1 MAREV
6 STNQTGER
14 RRKRR
19 PLYKGTLGFGLV
31 SIPVAI
37 HRAVAKKGVRF
48 HQLHDED
55 GGRIQHRS
63 VCARDGQTVPRQHI
77 VKGYEVERGRF
88 VQVLPSELEALEPA
102 ASRRIEIDTFVDP
115 GDIDPL
121 FYDRSYYL
129 VPEEGSG
136 RAYTLLREAMSSLR
150 KVAVARMVLRARQ
163 LVCVIR
169 PTGSQDRPA
178 LAISI
183 LDYADEILPA
193 SDLEGLPGPDV
204 AIDDRELALAERLVQ
219 LHSGRF
225 DPSRYR
231 DEHREKVL
239 AFLRRKAAG
248 AAVTA
253 PPEPEPQVPELDL
266 VGALQA
272 SLDEAERQK
281 HAA

>member
-1 MAREV
+1 MAREG
-6 STNQTGER
+6 STNQPGER

-88 VQVLPSELEALEPA
+88 VQVLPSELEALEPI
-102 ASRRIEIDTFVDP
+102 ASRRIEIDAFVDP

-129 VPEEGSG
+129 VPDEGSG
-136 RAYTLLREAMSSLR
+136 RAYALLREAMASLH
-150 KVAVARMVLRARQ
+150 KVAIARMVLRARQ

-169 PTGSQDRPA
+169 SAGAKDRPV
-178 LAISI
+178 LAISV
-183 LDYADEILPA
+183 LDYADEILPT
-193 SDLEGLPGPDV
+193 SDLEGLPGPEV
-204 AIDDRELALAERLVQ
+204 AIGDRELALAERLVQ
-219 LHSGRF
+219 LHSGHF
-225 DPSRYR
+225 DPARYR
-231 DEHREKVL
+231 DEHRDKVL
-239 AFLRRKAAG
+239 AFLKQKAEG
-248 AAVTA
+248 AAPA
-253 PPEPEPQVPELDL
+253 PPPAPEPQVPELDL
-266 VGALQA
+266 VGALEA
-272 SLDEAERQK
+272 SLEEAKRHK